1 MRLLLNMQIPI
12 RYTDPH
18 PGMQIPIIVGMEP
31 EAMLRLYIGGAVEAR
46 LDRTRCLLVGSLTG
60 IS

>member
-1 MRLLLNMQIPI
+1 MQIPI